1 MKTPVILGLTFVLL
15 TACKTETTSNEPAAA
30 PAATASEAPLPAE
43 VSYKGE
49 SSIGSRENVAVVM
62 NWNKSLAAKDMT
74 AAAALLADSVEITLA
89 DGTYFNTTRDS
100 LMKEVSAMINSFDS
114 IKVDF
119 VAIMPV
125 NVKTDKGTDEWVF
138 SWTDEHFSN
147 AKSKGHDRVHEDYL
161 IKNGKIAVVYQY
173 TQRPPAKATPEK

>member
-1 MKTPVILGLTFVLL
+1 MKIPLILGLSLLAL
-15 TACKTETTSNEPAAA
+15 TACETETTNNEPAAT
-30 PAATASEAPLPAE
+30 PAATAPETPLPAE

-49 SSIGSRENVAVVM
+49 SSIGSRDNVAVVM

-74 AAAALLADSVEITLA
+74 AAAALLADSVEVTLA

-100 LMKEVSAMINSFDS
+100 LMKEVSAMIHSFDS

-138 SWTDEHFSN
+138 SWTDEHFTS

-173 TQRPPAKATPEK
+173 TQRPPAKTASSK